1 MAVWDVFRKSDLKL
15 QQSLSTSQVRDG
27 VLGGT
32 LQPDDLVRPAGSDQP
47 WVKIADMPALVR
59 DGEIE
64 PPNQQLGPA
73 PESPPNVPELFE
85 DQEGD
90 DDEYD
95 PLEEDEEAAAF
106 TFTRSETAHVEELD
120 LAAMVDVAFQMV
132 LFFLVTAATV
142 MYKTLDIPTPSP
154 ESQKGAAQS
163 KKTLDDLAKEYILV
177 EIDPAGAI
185 QVDKRPVSAVELA
198 ERLRDARE
206 ESRRSAM
213 LLTADFTT
221 PHKNVVAAYDAANEI
236 GLRIAMARPVAPT
249 KTAAPAAAAAP
260 GSSAGP

>member
-15 QQSLSTSQVRDG
+15 QQSLSTAQVREG

-32 LQPDDLVRPAGSDQP
+32 LQPDDLIRPAGSDQP
-47 WVKIADMPALVR
+47 WIKIAEMPALIR

-64 PPNQQLGPA
+64 PPAQHLGPA
-73 PESPPNVPELFE
+73 PDPRSAVPDLF
-85 DQEGD
+85 EGD
-90 DDEYD
+90 DEEDEYD

-106 TFTRSETAHVEELD
+106 TFTRSETPHIEELD

-142 MYKTLDIPTPSP
+142 MYKTLEIPTPNP
-154 ESQKGAAQS
+154 ESQKNAPAQS
-163 KKTLDDLAKEYILV
+163 KKTLDDLAKEFILV
-177 EIDPAGAI
+177 EIDPAGVI
-185 QVDKRPVSAVELA
+185 QVDRRPVTAEELA

-221 PHKNVVAAYDAANEI
+221 PHRNVVAAYDAANEI
-236 GLRIAMARPVAPT
+236 GLRIALARPAAPP
-249 KTAAPAAAAAP
+249 KAGGPAPAAAP
-260 GSSAGP
+260 GASGP